1 MVNVRNQIEQARQK
15 LQRLQQ
21 KGEKAKTL
29 SGKTFK
35 AIYPNTKQATFR
47 VAGAEVTT
55 KGKIRLLL
63 EDGGKKYR
71 YSLREPKLLV
81 EIGDNWGADTDNWT
95 GKSLTLTLNEI
106 PRPPKGGKPRPPI
119 LRLTGSIAK

>member
-15 LQRLQQ
+15 LQRLQR
-21 KGEKAKTL
+21 GEKAKTL

-47 VAGAEVTT
+47 VVGAEVTP
-55 KGKIRLLL
+55 KGRIRLLL

-71 YSLREPKLLV
+71 YNLREPKLLV
-81 EIGDNWGADTDNWT
+81 EVGDHWGSETENWT